1 MRQRFTAEQWAN
13 WLEEFDRSDLSIK
26 AFCQRLG
33 VSENTFY
40 QWRKKLDQPVE
51 PSPAGPFVPIAV
63 VADDQSLMTQ
73 TCTLSNR
80 VTMRQA
86 KELGRRF
93 ISCRVFMISGLA
105 FRSTRIG
112 TTTFQE
118 MLSFMAR

>member
-26 AFCQRLG
+26 AFRQRLG

-63 VADDQSLMTQ
+63 VADDQVKIEMPSGAMIRVPNHSASLRSVLE
-73 TCTLSNR
+73 TLLAIR
-80 VTMRQA
+80 A
-86 KELGRRF
+86 
-93 ISCRVFMISGLA
+93 SG
-105 FRSTRIG
+105 S
-112 TTTFQE
+112 
-118 MLSFMAR
+118 